1 MVRSVGE
8 FASSPKPPSG
18 SGGVGMN
25 AFLPP
30 GGRGGAESRETPRDA
45 KFGDA
50 TSMEAS
56 CYFFLEI
63 ICAGLDT
70 KPPLEPLEPFARDPL
85 LTPLEIAGADFAMI
99 IYLS

>member
-1 MVRSVGE
+1 
-8 FASSPKPPSG
+8 
-18 SGGVGMN
+18 MN

-45 KFGDA
+45 KLGDA

-56 CYFFLEI
+56 CYLPFLEI
-63 ICAGLDT
+63 IWAGLDT
-70 KPPLEPLEPFARDPL
+70 NPPLEPLEPFARDPL
-85 LTPLEIAGADFAMI
+85 LTPLEIAGAHFAMI